1 MEQGLIADSSDLFFL
16 QKGDLLPLERFAEK
30 SADNLITAIRSKKR
44 IILSRFIYALGING
58 VGVETSALIAQML
71 RIKNQDLRIKEVSGY
86 FQDISLQEWQ
96 EIKDI
101 GPIVAQCLYDWF
113 HSKPNEIFLEKLDK
127 AGITIQNQELR
138 SKNQELS
145 GKTFVLTGTL
155 ENMAREIAKEKIRK
169 LGGNVS
175 DSVSPKTDYV
185 VVGENPGSKLAQAQK
200 LGVKTINENDFL
212 AMF

>member
-1 MEQGLIADSSDLFFL
+1 MSRPFL
-16 QKGDLLPLERFAEK
+16 
-30 SADNLITAIRSKKR
+30 KK
-44 IILSRFIYALGING
+44 N
-58 VGVETSALIAQML
+58 
-71 RIKNQDLRIKEVSGY
+71 

-175 DSVSPKTDYV
+175 D
-185 VVGENPGSKLAQAQK
+185 
-200 LGVKTINENDFL
+200 
-212 AMF
+212 